1 MANLP
6 ATQTECSD
14 TSSELI
20 QLLVSFAQDVEENG
34 TGAQSRSMTSLML
47 MLNAPPYVEGIIN
60 LHGKMI
66 PIISLRK

>member
-6 ATQTECSD
+6 ATQTEWSN

-20 QLLVSFAQDVEENG
+20 QLLVAFTEDTEECVSS
-34 TGAQSRSMTSLML
+34 AQSSSMASLIAML
-47 MLNAPPYVEGIIN
+47 STPSYVEGIIKM
-60 LHGKMI
+60 HGKMI

>member
-6 ATQTECSD
+6 ATQTECTD
-14 TSSELI
+14 TSDELI
-20 QLLVSFAQDVEENG
+20 QLLVSFVQDIEAHD
-34 TGAQSRSMTSLML
+34 TGDQSNNMTSLMY

-66 PIISLRK
+66 PIISLRN

>member
-6 ATQTECSD
+6 ATQTECSN

-20 QLLVSFAQDVEENG
+20 QLLVDFAQETEESG
-34 TGAQSRSMTSLML
+34 IGARNDRMSSLIA
-47 MLNAPPYVEGIIN
+47 MLNAPPYVEGIITM
-60 LHGKMI
+60 HGKMI

>member
-6 ATQTECSD
+6 ATQTEWSK

-20 QLLVSFAQDVEENG
+20 QLLITCAQDDGECDISAHSNRM
-34 TGAQSRSMTSLML
+34 ASLIA
-47 MLNAPPYVEGIIN
+47 MLNTPSYVEGIIHM
-60 LHGKMI
+60 HGKMI